1 MHIELG
7 NTSSLSDEDRMLH
20 ENVIY
25 LLDSER
31 KPTNRY
37 TLSDENKV
45 AGVRSSKKQ
54 WTIKEFK
61 EEKL

>member
-1 MHIELG
+1 MQIEGPFLHIELG
-7 NTSSLSDEDRMLH
+7 NTSSLSDEGRALH

-31 KPTNRY
+31 KPTNHY

-45 AGVRSSKKQ
+45 ALCDHRKSSGR
-54 WTIKEFK
+54 
-61 EEKL
+61 